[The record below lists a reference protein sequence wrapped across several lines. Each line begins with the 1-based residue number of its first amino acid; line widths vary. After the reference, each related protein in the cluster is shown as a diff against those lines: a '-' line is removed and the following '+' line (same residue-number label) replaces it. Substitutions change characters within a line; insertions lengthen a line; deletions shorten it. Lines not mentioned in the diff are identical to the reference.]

1 MEHQWVAYDNPID
14 QFTEQSY
21 RCSRCGF
28 ETYTMNFN
36 GIIVRFNSPK
46 EKYARYE
53 YNCDEYIIKNII
65 E

>member
-21 RCSRCGF
+21 RCSKCGF
-28 ETYTMNFN
+28 KTYTINFN
-36 GIIVRFNSPK
+36 GTIVRFDDAK
-46 EKYARYE
+46 EKYSHE
-53 YNCDEYIIKNII
+53 YINCDEYIIKNII